1 MAFLFVVVLYNVPL
15 GSTDDSNLAGR
26 AWLVTVGA
34 ARGGGINSSAGKTY
48 GFGIWGWCSWT
59 EGVNGGHCKK
69 KTIWRL
75 PRDAGSDT
83 GVRSLNLPTEIS
95 HALSITGF
103 LLVFILA
110 SVVIFWGALITAF
123 FYRYERQIATKE
135 SVACCPSNTKARKY
149 LAQVLRNRWLNAT
162 RAFFVLLLMLPV
174 VVFAGVGYGKLNHNF
189 ECSLG
194 LGWGFAV
201 VSIILLEAVIGLI
214 AWYGLR
220 IKAKS

>member
-15 GSTDDSNLAGR
+15 ESTDDSNLAGR

-59 EGVNGGHCKK
+59 EGVNGGHCSKK
-69 KTIWRL
+69 KTFWSL

-95 HALSITGF
+95 HSLSITGF
-103 LLVFILA
+103 LLVFILP
-110 SVVIFWGALITAF
+110 SVAIFWGALITAF
-123 FYRYERQIATKE
+123 FCRYERQIATKE
-135 SVACCPSNTKARKY
+135 SVACCPSSNTKARKY
-149 LAQVLRNRWLNAT
+149 LAQMLRNRLLNGL
-162 RAFFVLLLMLPV
+162 RAFFILPPVLPV
-174 VVFAGVGYGKLNHNF
+174 VVTAGIGYGKLNNNF

-194 LGWGFAV
+194 LGWGFAGIYNPAV
-201 VSIILLEAVIGLI
+201 GSIRPDFTFWI
-214 AWYGLR
+214 ADQ
-220 IKAKS
+220 S